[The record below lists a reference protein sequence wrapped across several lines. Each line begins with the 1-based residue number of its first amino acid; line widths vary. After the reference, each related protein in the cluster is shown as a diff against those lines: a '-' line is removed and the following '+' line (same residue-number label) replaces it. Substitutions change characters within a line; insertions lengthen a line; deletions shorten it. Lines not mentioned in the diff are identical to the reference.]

1 MACQGLEP
9 QRTADTC
16 IASIDMLTSFIGDLL
31 SFIFVEADVM
41 LVRTGSYNGREKE
54 EENKEKGAASP
65 AVRRGG
71 TCKVH
76 EVMTKRLGLEAL
88 PGVPVSKLCFTSV
101 VNVANFIA
109 QSLYLVIPH
118 PLPLPLPQLVV
129 QA

>member
-1 MACQGLEP
+1 MMERSQSHFGMGCQGLEP

-41 LVRTGSYNGREKE
+41 LVRTGSCNGREKE
-54 EENKEKGAASP
+54 EENQEKGAAGP

-76 EVMTKRLGLEAL
+76 EAMTKRLGLVLLQHVKHCREYR
-88 PGVPVSKLCFTSV
+88 F
-101 VNVANFIA
+101 
-109 QSLYLVIPH
+109 QSSASH
-118 PLPLPLPQLVV
+118 QS
-129 QA
+129 